1 MKYKVYRLY
10 YRRCYNRPTQ
20 YVDVYAVS
28 GKQAVFFFKRR
39 YGEAFANKCEA
50 IGIDYYYM
58 TDEYEALGTFKG
70 VSYGLQE
77 NTIDG
82 DDVGYNKRE

>member
-28 GKQAVFFFKRR
+28 GKQAIFFFERR
-39 YGEAFANKCEA
+39 YGKAFVIQCEA
-50 IGIDYYYM
+50 YGIDYYYL
-58 TDEYEALGTFKG
+58 TDEHEALGTFKG
-70 VSYGLQE
+70 VNYGLQE
-77 NTIDG
+77 NTIDA
-82 DDVGYNKRE
+82 DDMGYYKRE

>member
-10 YRRCYNRPTQ
+10 YRRWYNRPTQ

-28 GKQAVFFFKRR
+28 GKQAIFFFKRR
-39 YGEAFANKCEA
+39 YGNAFVIQCEA
-50 IGIDYYYM
+50 YGIDYYYT

-70 VSYGLQE
+70 VNYGLQE
-77 NTIDG
+77 NTIDAY
-82 DDVGYNKRE
+82 DMGYYKRE

>member
-10 YRRCYNRPTQ
+10 YRRWYNRPTQ

-39 YGEAFANKCEA
+39 YGERFANQCEA
-50 IGIDYYYM
+50 FGIDYYYM

-70 VSYGLQE
+70 VNYGLQE
-77 NTIDG
+77 NTIDAYN
-82 DDVGYNKRE
+82 VGYYKRE